1 MRSVIS
7 QCRSQLQ
14 LGWSGQTSL
23 SLCQQGTLEI
33 TRHTTLIDAAMVYTP
48 HFRRSKM
55 AGINSLLLDGVGGGE
70 GETRK
75 HLFMIFSFK
84 SLYLILQSVK
94 WQGAYVCVCR
104 RRGVLTTLLC
114 PLRGFSQLGTNP
126 PTTFF
131 LQMMQIHVV
140 EQGGVRE
147 TRESWTEEGGVSEG
161 SWLTCF
167 HARLC

>member
-1 MRSVIS
+1 M
-7 QCRSQLQ
+7 
-14 LGWSGQTSL
+14 
-23 SLCQQGTLEI
+23 LEI

-94 WQGAYVCVCR
+94 WQG
-104 RRGVLTTLLC
+104 GVK
-114 PLRGFSQLGTNP
+114 
-126 PTTFF
+126 
-131 LQMMQIHVV
+131 
-140 EQGGVRE
+140 E
-147 TRESWTEEGGVSEG
+147 TRESWTEEGRASEG
-161 SWLTCF
+161 CLAHLLSCQALLASCREGKWSLKPLVRNF
-167 HARLC
+167 SLV